1 LWEYGINED
10 GEVCVLLN
18 KSHVF
23 YKKFY
28 TPNFK
33 NPVLIQSMDSLFW
46 ALANGEIGSMSE
58 KSRRN
63 IEELRFLVSK
73 DLRYLAEELPD
84 VD

>member
-1 LWEYGINED
+1 
-10 GEVCVLLN
+10 
-18 KSHVF
+18 
-23 YKKFY
+23 
-28 TPNFK
+28 
-33 NPVLIQSMDSLFW
+33 MDSLFW

-73 DLRYLAEELPD
+73 DLRFLAEELPD

>member
-1 LWEYGINED
+1 
-10 GEVCVLLN
+10 CVLLN

-28 TPNFK
+28 TPNFN

-73 DLRYLAEELPD
+73 DLRFLAEELPD